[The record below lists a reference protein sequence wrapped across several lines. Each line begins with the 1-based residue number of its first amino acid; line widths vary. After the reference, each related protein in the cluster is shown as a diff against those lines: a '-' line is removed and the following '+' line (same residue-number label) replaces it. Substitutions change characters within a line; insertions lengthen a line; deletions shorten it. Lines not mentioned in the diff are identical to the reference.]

1 MLETECPA
9 TALIGVND
17 MTALGVIGY
26 LAEHG
31 KQVPED
37 YSVCGFDNIFV
48 SSLSIPTLTTIDH
61 HLHLRGQAAID
72 MILSKNTGAN
82 KKRTANLLN
91 SQINK
96 IEYDP
101 QLLIRNSTG
110 PAPSGH

>member
-1 MLETECPA
+1 
-9 TALIGVND
+9 

-26 LAEHG
+26 LAEQG

-72 MILSKNTGAN
+72 MILSKNTGAS

-91 SQINK
+91 SKINK